1 MLKSEKRCGQAA
13 AAAARRGRVSVSFE
27 GTFVVVVVVVVVGVG
42 VGVGERGL
50 KSGFDGFNVFLRERL
65 AFTNE

>member
-1 MLKSEKRCGQAA
+1 MLKSEKRCGQAAA

-42 VGVGERGL
+42 VGERGL

>member
-13 AAAARRGRVSVSFE
+13 AAAAEARRGRVSVSFE
-27 GTFVVVVVVVVVGVG
+27 GTFVVVVVVVVGI
-42 VGVGERGL
+42 GVGERGL